1 MVSTPPV
8 PPAHQGVPEH
18 DPTGIRDLLAALPD
32 PGPMPSELVDR
43 INASIAAEQSARE
56 HPDVIPLRRRRWG
69 WQHVGVAAAA
79 AAVIGI
85 GLPALLTGTGPGD
98 LLASFG
104 GSSSAD
110 SASGA
115 PANAESGSEGGS
127 GSGAD
132 SGGNPVAPRV
142 QPSPTG
148 DQRVSG
154 SLGQVALG
162 ASGTAYTAAALA
174 TEARRTLGNPR
185 DTAADA
191 AKATRGAAD
200 TDAGLR
206 ACLTAIG
213 VEAWMPVRGDLATLD
228 GAPAVIALVSSD
240 TGQTVYAVSPAC
252 DATHPLVLAGP
263 LSLP

>member
-8 PPAHQGVPEH
+8 PPADKGAPEH
-18 DPTGIRDLLAALPD
+18 DPTGIRELLSALPD
-32 PGPMPSELVDR
+32 PGPMPADLVSR

-56 HPDVIPLRRRRWG
+56 GAAVLPLRPRRWG

-79 AAVIGI
+79 AAILGF

-98 LLASFG
+98 VMASLSG
-104 GSSSAD
+104 GSAAD

-115 PANAESGSEGGS
+115 AASRESGSDTN
-127 GSGAD
+127 SGA
-132 SGGNPVAPRV
+132 GVAPRT
-142 QPSPTG
+142 QPSTNA
-148 DQRVSG
+148 DQRASG
-154 SLGQVALG
+154 SLGQVSLA

-174 TEARRTLGNPR
+174 TQARSVPHSAG
-185 DTAADA
+185 DSAAA
-191 AKATRGAAD
+191 PKASRGAAD
-200 TDAGLR
+200 TESGLR

-213 VEAWMPVRGDLATLD
+213 VQAWMPVRGDLATLD
-228 GAPAVIALVSSD
+228 GAPAVVAVVSSD

-263 LSLP
+263 VAVP